1 VEKMKN
7 TSLGKRQL
15 QAMETR
21 KKIYETARQL
31 ILEHGFEHVSVDLIA
46 EAAGVSKGTFYV
58 HFESKDA
65 LAAALVEEYTNTVDM
80 DYKALMAGLPEN
92 TSIDDAIILLSERIS
107 DVIADNIGLENIRV
121 LYKAHLAKTVN
132 TTPAMSYNRELY
144 KLFAELLQTGIS
156 RGDIRDDISVES
168 LSRHLILAIRGIVF
182 EWCIRYP
189 DFDLK
194 EQIKEHFKIL
204 LYGIKK

>member
-1 VEKMKN
+1 MKN
-7 TSLGKRQL
+7 VKLNKRQL
-15 QAMETR
+15 QAIATR

-31 ILEHGFEHVSVDLIA
+31 ILKHGFEHVSVDLIA

-65 LAAALVEEYTNTVDM
+65 LAAALIEEYTNTVDM
-80 DYKALMAGLPEN
+80 DYKALLTGLPEN
-92 TSIDDAIILLSERIS
+92 TSIDDAIILMAERIS
-107 DVIADNIGLENIRV
+107 EVIAANIGLENIRV

-144 KLFAELLQTGIS
+144 KLFADLLKTGVS
-156 RGDIRDDISVES
+156 RGEIRDDIPVES

-194 EQIKEHFKIL
+194 EQITEHFKIL
-204 LYGIKK
+204 LYGLKKR

>member
-7 TSLGKRQL
+7 TSMGKRQL

-21 KKIYETARQL
+21 KKIFETARQL

-92 TSIDDAIILLSERIS
+92 TSVDDAIILLSERIS

-156 RGDIRDDISVES
+156 RGEIRDDIPVES

>member
-1 VEKMKN
+1 MKN

-92 TSIDDAIILLSERIS
+92 TSVDDAIILLSERIS

-144 KLFAELLQTGIS
+144 KLFAELLQTGIF

-204 LYGIKK
+204 IYGIKK

>member
-1 VEKMKN
+1 MKN
-7 TSLGKRQL
+7 TSMGKRQL

-21 KKIYETARQL
+21 KKIFETARQL

-92 TSIDDAIILLSERIS
+92 TSVDDAIILLSERIS

-156 RGDIRDDISVES
+156 RGEIRDDIPVES

>member
-1 VEKMKN
+1 MKN

>member
-1 VEKMKN
+1 MKN

-65 LAAALVEEYTNTVDM
+65 LAAALIEEYTNTVDM

-92 TSIDDAIILLSERIS
+92 TSVDDAIILLSERIS

-144 KLFAELLQTGIS
+144 KLFAELLQTGIF

-204 LYGIKK
+204 IYGIKK